1 MIGLWP
7 SATPCSVCHH
17 ELESVH
23 SPGVTSWERGFAL
36 ALLHLIL
43 FLRLPFCGPQAGNRF
58 YCAVLSVLKVACGAV
73 WTNDI
78 FLFASGVFVL
88 LGLLSLMLVS
98 YVGILQALRSN
109 AGCREAVPT
118 CSSHLCVRGFYFG
131 TAMMGHL
138 ILDKSQGE
146 EQQKLFSLLHTLFN
160 PLPNRPHRQSTE
172 CLREGC
178 FTGTAEKEG
187 GVKTGGVLAQGS
199 FHLKRC
205 DSGCDKTQGDSPR
218 RDMT

>member
-98 YVGILQALRSN
+98 YTGILQAPPVKCGLQGSR
-109 AGCREAVPT
+109 
-118 CSSHLCVRGFYFG
+118 SHLLLPPLCAWVLLWHSHDGSLDPRQESRRGAAETLLPASHPFQPAAEPPSSTVYG
-131 TAMMGHL
+131 MLKGR
-138 ILDKSQGE
+138 
-146 EQQKLFSLLHTLFN
+146 LLH
-160 PLPNRPHRQSTE
+160 RHCRKRGR
-172 CLREGC
+172 REDRWS
-178 FTGTAEKEG
+178 F
-187 GVKTGGVLAQGS
+187 GS
-199 FHLKRC
+199 GEF
-205 DSGCDKTQGDSPR
+205 SP
-218 RDMT
+218 